1 MNRGILQTA
10 LTTTQ
15 RLDLDYWEAFV
26 FHENGERVEK
36 PTDIPSVER
45 ELAGGFACLLNVI

>member
-26 FHENGERVEK
+26 FHESGERVEK

-45 ELAGGFACLLNVI
+45 ELAGEFACLLNVI